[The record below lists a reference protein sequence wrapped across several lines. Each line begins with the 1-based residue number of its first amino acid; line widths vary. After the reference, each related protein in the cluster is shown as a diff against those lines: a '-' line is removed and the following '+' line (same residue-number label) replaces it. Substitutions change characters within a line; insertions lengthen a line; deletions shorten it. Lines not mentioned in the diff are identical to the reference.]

1 MIHLLNMRSKDF
13 DNFHLLDADV
23 WKEVEDRKIQE
34 NGYVYVGRK
43 YKKGYEVKMFIKK
56 LDDL

>member
-1 MIHLLNMRSKDF
+1 MKLKDL
-13 DNFHLLDADV
+13 DNIHLLDADV

-43 YKKGYEVKMFIKK
+43 YKKGYEVKVFIKK